1 MFHDLGFGSTG
12 LAATPM
18 RSFLSIRSRSS
29 YRECG
34 ITAAREGSMRA
45 LKCVLAALVV
55 TLGAG
60 AAAHAEPV
68 KIRLSWVAPIAN
80 IGSIIM
86 EKKDLA
92 KHMGKSYVLE
102 PVRYQ
107 GTPPMITALANGE
120 LEIADLAY
128 SSLPIAIQNAGLDD
142 LRVISDEFQDG
153 VSGHYSNE
161 YFVLNDGPIKKVE
174 DLKGKVVATNAA
186 GSGVDIA
193 SRAMLRKHGL
203 EDKRDYTIIE
213 APFPTMKALLMEK
226 KADLVP
232 AVLPFSLDPELN
244 KVAHRLF
251 DTKDAVG
258 HTQFVMFVVRK
269 SFIDKN
275 RAALVDMMEDTLI
288 ITRWYLDPKNQKE
301 AAEIVGRVLKA
312 PPERFS
318 WIFTN
323 KDYFRDPNLMPD
335 LGALQRNVDLTRDL
349 GFVQSSIDIKQY
361 SDLSIV
367 EEAAKRLK

>member
-1 MFHDLGFGSTG
+1 MRLFKLMLAVAAVAVLSGGS
-12 LAATPM
+12 
-18 RSFLSIRSRSS
+18 SR
-29 YRECG
+29 
-34 ITAAREGSMRA
+34 
-45 LKCVLAALVV
+45 
-55 TLGAG
+55 
-60 AAAHAEPV
+60 AEPV

-92 KHMGKSYVLE
+92 QHMGKSYVLE

-107 GTPPMITALANGE
+107 GTPPMVTAIANNE
-120 LEIADLAY
+120 LEIADFAF
-128 SSLPIAIQNAGLDD
+128 SSLPIAILNAGIDD

-153 VSGHYSNE
+153 VEGRYSNE
-161 YFVLNDGPIKKVE
+161 FFVLNDGPIKKVE
-174 DLKGKVVATNAA
+174 DLKGKVVATNVA

-203 EDKRDYTIIE
+203 EDKRDYTVIE
-213 APFPTMKALLMEK
+213 APFPTMKAVLMEK
-226 KADLVP
+226 KADLIP

-251 DTKDAVG
+251 DMRDAVG
-258 HTQFVMFVVRK
+258 RTQFVMFTVRK

-275 RAALVDMMEDTLI
+275 RAALVDMMEDTLR
-288 ITRWYLDPKNQKE
+288 ITRWYIDQKNHQAAIE
-301 AAEIVGRVLKA
+301 AVNRAVKIPV
-312 PPERFS
+312 ERLG

-323 KDYFRDPNLMPD
+323 KDYYRDPNLMPD
-335 LGALQRNVDLTRDL
+335 LNALQRNVDLTHEL
-349 GFVQSSIDIKQY
+349 GFIKAKMDVKKY

-367 EEAAKRLK
+367 QEAAKRIK

>member
-1 MFHDLGFGSTG
+1 
-12 LAATPM
+12 M
-18 RSFLSIRSRSS
+18 RS
-29 YRECG
+29 
-34 ITAAREGSMRA
+34 
-45 LKCVLAALVV
+45 LKFVLAALAI

-60 AAAHAEPV
+60 SAANAEPV
-68 KIRLSWVAPIAN
+68 KIRLSWVAPLAN
-80 IGSIIM
+80 IASIIL

-107 GTPPMITALANGE
+107 GTPPMITAIANGE
-120 LEIADLAY
+120 LEIADFAF
-128 SSLPIAIQNAGLDD
+128 SSLPLAIQNAGLDD

-153 VSGHYSNE
+153 VPGYYSNE
-161 YFVLNDGPIKKVE
+161 FFVLNDGPIKKVE

-203 EDKRDYTIIE
+203 EDKRDYTVIE
-213 APFPTMKALLMEK
+213 APFPTMKALLLEK
-226 KADLVP
+226 KADLIP
-232 AVLPFSLDPELN
+232 AVRPFSLDPELN

-251 DTKDAVG
+251 DMKDAVG
-258 HTQFVMFVVRK
+258 RTQFVMFVVRK

-288 ITRWYLDPKNQKE
+288 ITRWFIDPKNQKE
-301 AAEIVGRVLKA
+301 AAEIAGRILKA
-312 PPERFS
+312 PPERFG
-318 WIFTN
+318 WLFTA

-335 LGALQRNVDLTRDL
+335 LAALQKNVDLTRDL
-349 GFVQSSIDIKQY
+349 GFVKSSIDIKKY

-367 EEAAKRLK
+367 QEAAKRLK